1 MRNGLVGAELSGAAR
16 ACAQAEP
23 DHHLAELA
31 GRAGALRQELF
42 GQLQKS
48 PSGVVD
54 NHTGVC
60 VCVVSA
66 QPRPRSPAPAA
77 LLPAASP
84 GSSDIPGVCVLLW
97 APPCGIL
104 WQLQRPERRR
114 KISDPEKII
123 FSCVR
128 CNVWLPHSIS
138 ASPERADYVGMSYV
152 YRAGR

>member
-1 MRNGLVGAELSGAAR
+1 MPGGSSAQGKRSSSRTRIFMRCHGEGLNL
-16 ACAQAEP
+16 P
-23 DHHLAELA
+23 
-31 GRAGALRQELF
+31 
-42 GQLQKS
+42 
-48 PSGVVD
+48 
-54 NHTGVC
+54 
-60 VCVVSA
+60 VSA
-66 QPRPRSPAPAA
+66 QPRRRSPAPAA

-97 APPCGIL
+97 APPWRIL

-128 CNVWLPHSIS
+128 CNVWLPHSKS